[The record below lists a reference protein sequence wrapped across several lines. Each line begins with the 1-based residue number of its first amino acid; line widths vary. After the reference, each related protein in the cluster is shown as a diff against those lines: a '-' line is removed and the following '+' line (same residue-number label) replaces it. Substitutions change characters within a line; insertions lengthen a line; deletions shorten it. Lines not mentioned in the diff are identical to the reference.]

1 MYINRSMAPSILG
14 NTVPHTQYPLL
25 AVVIELGEW
34 SPVSFPQAN
43 YYARFAG
50 EVFPFYEYLNDL
62 AKMTA
67 LTESKKFRSICKAV
81 LHIRPLAVELQLSEP
96 LTDIT
101 IESFIAHL
109 AAVLFVQ
116 RGVDETIVMMDETYN
131 RAQTDT
137 PSDPVNLV
145 GGAFDFQEGSDPS
158 GTDDEMPF
166 LIPDVD

>member
-1 MYINRSMAPSILG
+1 MSNLALTRALG
-14 NTVPHTQYPLL
+14 LNHDFAAYAAYHTQIPRSLSDPTPLL
-25 AVVIELGEW
+25 NLV
-34 SPVSFPQAN
+34 P
-43 YYARFAG
+43 
-50 EVFPFYEYLNDL
+50 
-62 AKMTA
+62 
-67 LTESKKFRSICKAV
+67 
-81 LHIRPLAVELQLSEP
+81 LQLQSQQPMRLRDGDVHFYFPTVEP